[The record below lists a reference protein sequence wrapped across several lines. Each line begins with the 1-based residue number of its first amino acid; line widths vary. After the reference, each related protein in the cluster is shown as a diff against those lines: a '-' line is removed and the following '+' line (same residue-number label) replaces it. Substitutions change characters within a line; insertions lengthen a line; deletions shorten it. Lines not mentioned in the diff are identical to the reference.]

1 VLDQAPIMPA
11 GPPPETQPDNPPV
24 NLETQGRWLAEDHR
38 RHAQVSPGAR
48 TRSSGTGHSSP
59 HPAVLLSARLPR
71 FTSILKEAA
80 NRLQAQTSKAGQLS
94 PAAEWLLDNYYIAA
108 QALREVQQ
116 DLPPHYERQLPSLQ
130 AGHPRIY
137 DLATQIIQ
145 TENALLDLR
154 RVQRFVE
161 AYQEMLPLTMGEL
174 WALPTM
180 LRLGILECLLAAV
193 ARLTELAGE
202 AITEIAPVLKS
213 PGQLDDQLIVENSIR
228 SLRALAVYDW
238 KRFFETLSL
247 VDFTLREDPARLYA
261 GMDFETR
268 DRYRKAVEEIANSGQ
283 GDELAVARGAVSL
296 ARTGVD
302 QLTPHPAPA
311 SQESP
316 DPDGHKVLKY
326 QLDGWDGFRSQPGAH
341 IGYYLLGQGR
351 PALEQAAG
359 YTPKGWRR
367 LDRFIR
373 SHPTQLYL
381 GSIASLSLG
390 FMIIPLALAAMVGAP
405 AAELLLVFILALVP
419 ALTIAVDLVNYAA
432 TQVIKPEGLPRMD
445 FSQGVPEEC
454 AAMVVIPALLS
465 GPDEVDSLVGQ
476 LEQHY
481 LRNPDPGLFFALV
494 TDYMDSPTENQPGDT
509 DLVEGARQGIRGLN
523 EKYQRAGPGR
533 FTERRFALLH
543 RGRRWN
549 PSEGVWMGWE
559 RKRGKLH
566 ELNRLILG
574 ARGVSLDNRSLDLM
588 SSFPICEGDL
598 SFLQHV
604 RYVITLDADT
614 ILPRDAARELI
625 AVLAHPLNRARL
637 KPVGAGECSD
647 EVVSGYTILQP
658 RTDINPLS
666 SGASYFTRIFSG
678 DAGLDLYT
686 RAVSDVYQDLF
697 EEGIYVG
704 KGAYEVDSFEHSLK
718 NCIPENSL
726 LSHDLL
732 EGIHGRT
739 ALVTSTV
746 LIEDMPPN
754 YVVYARRQHRWM
766 RGDWQLLP
774 WLFSRRLSAISR
786 WKILDNLRRSLVA
799 CSLLLWFLFGWLVQP
814 SSPGYWTIAGALVLA
829 IPVLTGF
836 FGALRR
842 RLSGQ
847 PVRQTEASLK
857 NSFFRWL
864 LALAFLP
871 YEVQIAADAI
881 VRTLVRLGITHR
893 GLLRWTTSDQVAR
906 RLGDG
911 DARATWQQMALSSIL
926 AIVLVILVALLR
938 PAALA
943 WAAPLLAAWFLAPGI
958 AVWVSQ
964 PLPRREVKLGGSQV
978 RELRRLA
985 RRTWLFFEQ
994 FISPEDQWLPPDH
1007 FQEAPLGIVAHRTS
1021 PTNIGLALLSALGA
1035 YDLGYLEALTLS
1047 TRLIS
1052 SLDTLEKLE
1061 RYRGHFI
1068 NWYDTR
1074 SLDPLHPRYVSTV
1087 DSGNLAACLLALR
1100 QGCLEVPGNPV
1111 LRWDSFEGLLDA
1123 IDLLDAVFRDLDAP
1137 SLRPAIYE
1145 LRGALS
1151 SIVQTIQSVKEEPA
1165 QWVGLLSDLGSSGNS
1180 QVSPPSWSELDRL
1193 IVGLVENYAQDLGVE
1208 NLRRLRFYN
1217 RGVRQQ
1223 LKSIQRCIDLL
1234 LPWLA
1239 SFQNLPAPF
1248 RDGGLPPGLA
1258 EAWHA
1263 LTVAFPEQLSL
1274 SEIPAACRTGRL
1286 ALRQFKDSMNTQD
1299 GADWEDARRWVQSL
1313 EDTLDT
1319 GEMKAEVLVNDFN
1332 DLARRS
1338 DALFQAM
1345 DFTFLFD
1352 PQRQVFHIGYNVTTG
1367 GLDLNYYDLLASE
1380 ARLASLVAIA
1390 KGEVPQ
1396 SHWLHLGRPFTR
1408 VDGRQAL
1415 ISWSATMFE
1424 YLMPRLMVRSEPGT
1438 LLGQTLEVVADR
1450 QIEYGREKNVP
1461 WGISESG
1468 YYRFDANQFYQYRA
1482 FGVPGL
1488 GYKRGLADDL
1498 VITPHASLLA
1508 LPLRPHAVL
1517 QNMER
1522 FRRLGMLGMY
1532 GFYEAA
1538 DFTPARL
1545 ALGQEL
1551 AIVRSYMAHHQ
1562 GMIMLSLVNYLQGD
1576 AMVRRF
1582 QRDPRIQSVELLLL
1596 EQIPRDAPIE
1606 RPNTEGSPGLRAIR
1620 PRNLASSWQVDPQAQ
1635 QPRAHYLSNGH
1646 YSILI
1651 TAAGGGYSAWEDIDL
1666 TRWRPDTTL
1675 DNWGSWIYIQDQE
1688 SGAAWSSGLHP
1699 TLAIGDEHEVFFS
1712 SHFAEFRRQDGSLA
1726 QVTEVFVAPEDDVE
1740 VRLVTLTNN
1749 GDQPRRL
1756 RLVSYG
1762 EVVLAPQVADA
1773 RHPAYNKLF
1782 IESEPLPRGNG
1793 LLFRRRPR
1801 SKSEEGTYLAHTV
1814 VTSPGEITVVRP
1826 RLETD
1831 RGRFLGRGRTARRP
1845 AALEAG
1851 SLPGTVPSLDPIF
1864 SISQVV
1870 YLPPHG
1876 TSRLAFLTAAARS
1889 AESCQ
1894 AIIDRYSS
1902 LGAIQA
1908 ALERARALAEA
1919 EMNELEISNA
1929 QLKDFQTLL
1938 SLLVFPSS
1946 ALRASPERLA
1956 ANQKGQPGLWPFAI
1970 SGDYPILLAEI
1981 GAEQELT
1988 LARELLQAHT
1998 YWRRRQLMID
2008 LVFLDKQ
2015 GTSYNQELSS
2025 QLYRLVASTES
2036 DGWLNRRGGI
2046 FLLHADQM
2054 GEADRILLETAA
2066 RVVLDGARGTLAEH
2080 LQHTPALDHKPSRLP
2095 PLSPAL
2101 PDGVDPQP
2109 TVPLPRPQDLL
2120 YDNGLGGFSPDGGEY
2135 CIYLAPG
2142 QVTPAP
2148 WVNVIANPHF
2158 GFLASESG
2166 LGVSWAE
2173 NSGENRLSPW
2183 GNDPVSNE
2191 PREALYLR
2199 DEETAI
2205 VWSPTP
2211 QPAPAPAP
2219 YLARHGAG
2227 YTIFEHHSH
2236 GLRQRLRVFTPPD
2249 APLKILQ
2256 LHLENTWDRA
2266 RRITATYYVEWVLGV
2281 SRESSQQYLIPEFN
2295 SDPQALL
2302 VRNPYNIEFSERV
2315 AFVSASNPLHGLTAD
2330 RTEFLGRLGSLEGPA
2345 ALKRI
2350 GLAGTVEVG
2359 LDPCAALQLHI
2370 DLQPGATEQIYFV
2383 LGQAEDRDAALALV
2397 RRYQDPQQVQTA
2409 WESNNRFW
2417 NDLLGVV
2424 QVHTPEPA
2432 FDLLINRWLLYQ
2444 TLACRIWGRTAF
2456 YQSGGAYGFRDQ
2468 LQDVMALLHVAPQLA
2483 REHLLRAARHQ
2494 FEAGD
2499 VLHWWHSPSGRGV
2512 RTRNSDDML
2521 WLPYVTA
2528 EYVSLTGDDTVLTE
2542 KVTFRRAPLLEPGQD
2557 ERYGQYPETSATYTL
2572 FEHCRRALE
2581 KGMTSGLHN
2590 LPLMGS
2596 GDWNDGMNRVGIEG
2610 RGESTW
2616 LGWFLYSTLNRFADL
2631 CERRG
2636 QDEPAAGY
2644 RQRASDLAQAIE
2656 LSAWDGE
2663 WYLRAFYDDGSLLG
2677 SSENQECQID
2687 SIAQSWGVLSGGG
2700 DPQRVAQ
2707 AMQSVSER
2715 LVRRDQRLVLLFSPP
2730 FDKTLRDPGY
2740 IKGYPP
2746 GVRENGGQYTHAALW
2761 SAWAFLELGRIE
2773 EGFELFQLLN
2783 PILHA
2788 DASEKAA
2795 HYRVEPY
2802 VVAAD
2807 VYGAPPFTGQ
2817 GGWTWYTGS
2826 SSWMYRLGVEGF
2838 LGLKKRGDHR
2848 LEVDPRIPRD
2858 WPGFRFTY
2866 RFGPTTYE
2874 FQVQNPGHVN
2884 QGVQQVSLNGRAL
2897 PDRLI
2902 PLSQDGGIVT
2912 VHIVMG

>member
-1 VLDQAPIMPA
+1 MPA
-11 GPPPETQPDNPPV
+11 GLQPETQPDNPPV
-24 NLETQGRWLAEDHR
+24 DLVAHGRWLAKVHCCHGQISPSVRTGLFGDDH
-38 RHAQVSPGAR
+38 SIPG
-48 TRSSGTGHSSP
+48 S
-59 HPAVLLSARLPR
+59 AVLLSAHLPR
-71 FTSILKEAA
+71 YTSILKEAA
-80 NRLQAQTSKAGQLS
+80 SRLQAQTSKAGMLS
-94 PAAEWLLDNYYIAA
+94 PAAEWMLDNYYIAA

-116 DLPPHYERQLPSLQ
+116 DLPPYYERQLPRLQ
-130 AGHPRIY
+130 SGRPRIY
-137 DLATQIIQ
+137 DLSAEIIQ
-145 TENALLDLR
+145 TENALLDLG
-154 RVQRFVE
+154 RVERFVE
-161 AYQEMLPLTMGEL
+161 AYQEVLPLTMGEL

-180 LRLGILECLLAAV
+180 LRLGILESLLASV
-193 ARLTELAGE
+193 IRLPGIAEE
-202 AITEIAPVLKS
+202 AITEIAPILKF
-213 PGQLDDQLIVENSIR
+213 PDQLDDQLMIENSIR

-247 VDFTLREDPARLYA
+247 VDFTLRQDPARLYE

-268 DRYRKAVEEIANSGQ
+268 DRYRKAVEEIANYGQ
-283 GDELAVARGAVSL
+283 GDELAVARSAVSL
-296 ARTGVD
+296 AHAGVG
-302 QLTPHPAPA
+302 QLTLHPALIN
-311 SQESP
+311 QESP
-316 DPDGHKVLKY
+316 DPDRHKDLKD
-326 QLDGWDGFRSQPGAH
+326 QPEGWDGFRSQPDAH

-351 PALEQAAG
+351 PALELAAG
-359 YTPKGWRR
+359 YTPKAWRR
-367 LDRFIR
+367 LERFIR
-373 SHPTQLYL
+373 SHPTPLYL
-381 GSIASLSLG
+381 GSIACLSLG
-390 FMIIPLALAAMVGAP
+390 LMIIPLVFASMVRAP
-405 AAELLLVFILALVP
+405 AAGLLLVFILALIP
-419 ALTIAVDLVNYAA
+419 ALTIAVELVNWAV
-432 TQVIKPEGLPRMD
+432 TQVVKPECLPHMD
-445 FSQGVPEEC
+445 FSRGIPEEC
-454 AAMVVIPALLS
+454 TAIVIIPTLLS
-465 GPDEVDSLVGQ
+465 GSEEIDSLVRQ

-494 TDYMDSPTENQPGDT
+494 TDYMDSPTENQPGDN
-509 DLVEGARQGIRGLN
+509 DLVEYARQRIRGLN
-523 EKYQRAGPGR
+523 EKYRQPEMGHFNEKR
-533 FTERRFALLH
+533 FVLLH

-549 PSEGVWMGWE
+549 PSEDVWMGWE

-566 ELNRLILG
+566 ELNCLIL
-574 ARGVSLDNRSLDLM
+574 AAQGVSPGGCSLDTE
-588 SSFPICEGDL
+588 SSFPIREGDL
-598 SFLQHV
+598 SFLQRV

-614 ILPRDAARELI
+614 ILPRNAARELI

-637 KPVGAGECSD
+637 NPARASECGE

-678 DAGLDLYT
+678 DTGLDLYT

-697 EEGIYVG
+697 GEGSYVG
-704 KGAYEVDSFEHSLK
+704 KGAYEVDSFERSLV
-718 NCIPENSL
+718 NCIPENTL

-739 ALVTSTV
+739 ALVPSTV
-746 LIEDMPPN
+746 LIEDMPPD
-754 YVVYARRQHRWM
+754 YLVHARRLHRWM

-774 WLFSRRLSAISR
+774 WLFSPRLSAISR

-799 CSLLLWFLFGWLVQP
+799 PALLLLILAGWLVL
-814 SSPGYWTIAGALVLA
+814 PGYPAAWTVAGALVLA

-836 FGALRR
+836 WTALRR
-842 RLSGQ
+842 RLNNQ
-847 PVRQTEASLK
+847 PIRQTEASLK

-871 YEVQIAADAI
+871 YEAQIAAYAI
-881 VRTLVRLGITHR
+881 LMTLVRLAVTHR
-893 GLLRWTTSDQVAR
+893 SMLRWTTSAQAAR
-906 RLGDG
+906 NFGEKDT
-911 DARATWQQMALSSIL
+911 DVTWRRMAFSPLL
-926 AIVLVILVALLR
+926 AISLVTLITLLR

-943 WAAPLLAAWFLAPGI
+943 WTAPLLAAWFLAPGI
-958 AVWVSQ
+958 AIWVSR
-964 PLPRREVKLGGSQV
+964 PLSRREEKLDGSQL

-1047 TRLIS
+1047 TRLTS

-1061 RYRGHFI
+1061 RYRGHFL

-1074 SLDPLHPRYVSTV
+1074 SLDPLQPRYISTV

-1100 QGCLEVPGNPV
+1100 QGCLEIPGRPV
-1111 LRWDSFEGLLDA
+1111 LRWESFEGLLDA
-1123 IDLLDAVFRDLDAP
+1123 IDLVDTVFRDLDAP
-1137 SLRPAIYE
+1137 SLKLAIHE
-1145 LRGALS
+1145 LRSALS
-1151 SIVQTIQSVKEEPA
+1151 SIVQAIQSVKEEPA
-1165 QWVGLLSDLGSSGNS
+1165 RWVGLLSDLGGSGTG
-1180 QVSPPSWSELDRL
+1180 QVTPLSWSELDRL
-1193 IVGLVENYAQDLGVE
+1193 ITELVENFPRELGSE
-1208 NLRRLRFYN
+1208 NLRRLRYYN

-1239 SFQNLPAPF
+1239 SFQVIPAPF
-1248 RDGGLPPGLA
+1248 RDGDLPPSLA
-1258 EAWHA
+1258 EPWHA
-1263 LTVAFPEQLSL
+1263 LEVAFPEQLSL
-1274 SEIPAACRTGRL
+1274 ADIPAACHAGRL
-1286 ALRQFKDSMNTQD
+1286 ALRQLKDSMKTLD

-1313 EDTLDT
+1313 VDTLDIN
-1319 GEMKAEVLVNDFN
+1319 GMMAEILMISFKE
-1332 DLARRS
+1332 LARCS
-1338 DALFQAM
+1338 DEFFQAM
-1345 DFTFLFD
+1345 DFSFLFD
-1352 PQRQVFHIGYNVTTG
+1352 SQRQIFHIGYNVTTG
-1367 GLDLNYYDLLASE
+1367 DQDLNYYDLLASE

-1408 VDGRQAL
+1408 IDGRQAL

-1424 YLMPRLMVRSEPGT
+1424 YLMPRLMVHSEPGT

-1450 QIEYGREKNVP
+1450 QIEYGREKKIP

-1468 YYRFDANQFYQYRA
+1468 YYRFDSNQFYQYRA

-1508 LPLRPHAVL
+1508 LPLRPREVL
-1517 QNMER
+1517 LNMER
-1522 FRRLGMLGMY
+1522 LKRLGMLGMY
-1532 GFYEAA
+1532 GYYEAA

-1545 ALGQEL
+1545 ALGKEI
-1551 AIVRSYMAHHQ
+1551 AIVQSYMAHHQ
-1562 GMIMLSLVNYLQGD
+1562 GMIMLSLVNFLQGD

-1606 RPNTEGSPGLRAIR
+1606 QPNTEGSPGLRVIQ
-1620 PRNLASSWQVDPQAQ
+1620 PRNLTSPWQVDPQAP

-1666 TRWRPDTTL
+1666 TRWQSDTTL
-1675 DNWGSWIYIQDQE
+1675 DNWGTWIYIQDQE
-1688 SGAAWSSGLHP
+1688 SGATWSSSIQP
-1699 TLAIGDEHEVFFS
+1699 TLVVADEQQVFFNG
-1712 SHFAEFRRQDGSLA
+1712 HLAEFHRQDGSLA
-1726 QVTEVFVAPEDDVE
+1726 QVTQVFVAPEDDVE
-1740 VRLVTLTNN
+1740 VRLMTLTNH

-1756 RLVSYG
+1756 RLTSYG
-1762 EVVLAPQVADA
+1762 EVILAPQIADA
-1773 RHPAYNKLF
+1773 RQPAFNKLF
-1782 IESEPLPRGNG
+1782 IESEPLPKGNG
-1793 LLFRRRPR
+1793 LLFRRRLR
-1801 SKSEEGTYLAHTV
+1801 SKSEGGIYMAHAL
-1814 VTSPGEITVVRP
+1814 VTSPGEIKVVRP

-1845 AALEAG
+1845 VALEAV
-1851 SLPGTVPSLDPIF
+1851 SLPGTGASMDPIF

-1876 TSRLAFLTAAARS
+1876 TLRLAFLTAAARS
-1889 AESCQ
+1889 AEGSR

-1902 LGAIQA
+1902 LGAIQE
-1908 ALERARALAEA
+1908 ALEQARTLTEE

-1929 QLKDFQTLL
+1929 QLKVFQTLL
-1938 SLLVFPSS
+1938 SLLIFPSH
-1946 ALRASPERLA
+1946 ALRAKPERLA
-1956 ANQKGQPGLWPFAI
+1956 ANQKGQSALWPFAI
-1970 SGDYPILLAEI
+1970 SGDFPILLAEI
-1981 GAEQELT
+1981 GDEQELY
-1988 LARELLQAHT
+1988 LARELLQAHN

-2054 GEADRILLETAA
+2054 DEADRVLLETAA
-2066 RVVLDGARGTLAEH
+2066 RVVLDGARGTLIEH

-2095 PLSPAL
+2095 PFSPAL
-2101 PDGVDPQP
+2101 PGRVDPQ
-2109 TVPLPRPQDLL
+2109 TTTPLSRPQGLL
-2120 YDNGLGGFSPDGGEY
+2120 HDNGLGGFSPDGCEY

-2148 WVNVIANPHF
+2148 WINVIANPHF
-2158 GFLASESG
+2158 GFLVSESG

-2191 PREALYLR
+2191 PHEALYLR

-2219 YLARHGAG
+2219 YLVRHGAG

-2256 LHLENTWDRA
+2256 LNLENTWDRA
-2266 RRITATYYVEWVLGV
+2266 RHITATYYVEWVLGV

-2302 VRNPYNIEFSERV
+2302 VHNPYNTEFSDRV
-2315 AFVSASNPLHGLTAD
+2315 AFVSASDPLHGLTAD

-2345 ALKRI
+2345 ALNRI
-2350 GLAGTVEVG
+2350 GLTGTVEAG

-2370 DLQPGATEQIYFV
+2370 DLQPGASKQIYFV
-2383 LGQAEDRDAALALV
+2383 LGQAEDRDAALALA
-2397 RRYQDPQQVQTA
+2397 RHYQDPQQVQTA
-2409 WESNNRFW
+2409 WESNDQFW
-2417 NDLLGVV
+2417 NDLLGAV

-2444 TLACRIWGRTAF
+2444 TLACRILGRTAF
-2456 YQSGGAYGFRDQ
+2456 YQSSGAYGFRDQ
-2468 LQDVMALLHVAPQLA
+2468 LQDVLALLHVAPQLA

-2499 VLHWWHSPSGRGV
+2499 VLHWWHPPSGRGV
-2512 RTRNSDDML
+2512 RTRISDDML

-2528 EYVSLTGDDTVLTE
+2528 EYVSLTGDDTVLSE
-2542 KVTFRRAPLLEPGQD
+2542 KAPFRRAPLLEPGQD

-2572 FEHCRRALE
+2572 FEHCRRAVV

-2590 LPLMGS
+2590 LPLMGG
-2596 GDWNDGMNRVGIEG
+2596 GDWNDGMNRVGIDG
-2610 RGESTW
+2610 RGESIW
-2616 LGWFLYSTLNRFADL
+2616 LGWFLYSAFNRFADL

-2644 RQRASDLAQAIE
+2644 RRHALDLAQAIE
-2656 LSAWDGE
+2656 HSAWDGE

-2677 SSENQECQID
+2677 SSENQECQLD

-2700 DPQRVAQ
+2700 DPQRAAR
-2707 AMQSVSER
+2707 AMQSVFEH
-2715 LVRRDQRLVLLFSPP
+2715 LVQRNQRLVLLFTPP

-2761 SAWAFLELGRIE
+2761 SAWALVGLGRIE

-2788 DASEKAA
+2788 DDSEKAT

-2826 SSWMYRLGVEGF
+2826 SSWMYRLGLEGF
-2838 LGLKKRGDHR
+2838 LGLKKRGDR
-2848 LEVDPRIPRD
+2848 LEVDPRIPRN
-2858 WPGFRFTY
+2858 WPGFRITY
-2866 RFGPTTYE
+2866 RFGPTIYE
-2874 FQVQNPGHVN
+2874 FQIQNPDHIH
-2884 QGVQQVSLNGRAL
+2884 QGVQQVSLNGRTL
-2897 PDRLI
+2897 TDKVI
-2902 PLSQDGGIVT
+2902 PLLQDGGINT
-2912 VHIVMG
+2912 VLIVMG

>member
-1 VLDQAPIMPA
+1 MPA
-11 GPPPETQPDNPPV
+11 GPPLETQPDNPPV
-24 NLETQGRWLAEDHR
+24 DREAQGRWLAEDHR
-38 RHAQVSPGAR
+38 RHAQVSPGVR
-48 TRSSGTGHSSP
+48 TGSSGVGHSSP
-59 HPAVLLSARLPR
+59 GPAVLLSARLPR
-71 FTSILKEAA
+71 FTSILKETAG
-80 NRLQAQTSKAGQLS
+80 RLQAQTSKAGQLS

-108 QALREVQQ
+108 QTLREVQQ
-116 DLPPHYERQLPSLQ
+116 DLPPHYERQLPCLQ
-130 AGHPRIY
+130 SGRPRVY
-137 DLATQIIQ
+137 DLSTKIIQ
-145 TENALLDLR
+145 TENALLDLG
-154 RVQRFVE
+154 RVERFVE
-161 AYQEMLPLTMGEL
+161 AYQEVLPLTMGEL

-180 LRLGILECLLAAV
+180 LRLGILGYLLAAV
-193 ARLTELAGE
+193 ARLTELTE
-202 AITEIAPVLKS
+202 VVITEIVPGSKS
-213 PGQLDDQLIVENSIR
+213 PGQLDDQLMVENCIR

-247 VDFTLREDPARLYA
+247 VDFTLRQDPARLYA

-268 DRYRKAVEEIANSGQ
+268 DRYRKAVEDIANSGR

-296 ARTGVD
+296 ARDAVD

-311 SQESP
+311 SQDSP
-316 DPDGHKVLKY
+316 NPGGHKDLEGHP
-326 QLDGWDGFRSQPGAH
+326 DGWDGFRSQTGAH

-359 YTPKGWRR
+359 CNPKGWRR
-367 LDRFIR
+367 LERFTR
-373 SHPTQLYL
+373 DHPTPLYL
-381 GSIASLSLG
+381 GSIACLSLG
-390 FMIIPLALAAMVGAP
+390 LIIIALVFAAMVRAPGAG
-405 AAELLLVFILALVP
+405 LLLVFILALVP
-419 ALTIAVDLVNYAA
+419 ALTIAVELLNWAV
-432 TQVIKPEGLPRMD
+432 TQVVKPEDQPRMD
-445 FSQGVPEEC
+445 FSRGLPEEC

-481 LRNPDPGLFFALV
+481 LRNPDPGLFFALM

-509 DLVEGARQGIRGLN
+509 GLVERARQGIRGLN
-523 EKYQRAGPGR
+523 EKYLRAGPGR

-574 ARGVSLDNRSLDLM
+574 ARGVSLGNRSLDLM

-637 KPVGAGECSD
+637 KPGGAGECSE

-658 RTDINPLS
+658 RTDINPSS

-678 DAGLDLYT
+678 DTGLDLYT

-697 EEGIYVG
+697 EEGSYVG
-704 KGAYEVDSFEHSLK
+704 KGAYEVDSFERSLE

-754 YVVYARRQHRWM
+754 YLMHARRQHRWM

-774 WLFSRRLSAISR
+774 WLFSSRLSAISR

-814 SSPGYWTIAGALVLA
+814 FSPGAWTVAGVLVLA

-836 FGALRR
+836 WTALRR
-842 RLSGQ
+842 RLNSQ

-881 VRTLVRLGITHR
+881 VQTLVRLGITHR

-906 RLGDG
+906 RRGDR
-911 DARATWQQMALSSIL
+911 DARATWQQMVFSSIL

-964 PLPRREVKLGGSQV
+964 PLPRREVKLDGSQV

-1035 YDLGYLEALTLS
+1035 YDLGYLEPLTLS

-1061 RYRGHFI
+1061 RYRGHFL

-1074 SLDPLHPRYVSTV
+1074 SLDPLQPRYVSTV

-1123 IDLLDAVFRDLDAP
+1123 IDLLDAVFLDLDAP
-1137 SLRPAIYE
+1137 SLQPAIHE
-1145 LRGALS
+1145 LSSALS
-1151 SIVQTIQSVKEEPA
+1151 SIVQAIHSVKEEPTR
-1165 QWVGLLSDLGSSGNS
+1165 WVGLLSDLDGSGNG
-1180 QVSPPSWSELDRL
+1180 QDSPWSWFELDRL
-1193 IVGLVENYAQDLGVE
+1193 IVGLVENNAQELGVE

-1239 SFQNLPAPF
+1239 SFQDLPAPF

-1263 LTVAFPEQLSL
+1263 LRVAFPEQPSL
-1274 SEIPAACRTGRL
+1274 SEIPAACRTGHQVL
-1286 ALRQFKDSMNTQD
+1286 EQLRDCLKTQD
-1299 GADWEDARRWVQSL
+1299 GANREVVYRWAKDLEEKLGAAALAAESL
-1313 EDTLDT
+1313 VI
-1319 GEMKAEVLVNDFN
+1319 GYQ
-1332 DLARRS
+1332 DLERRS
-1338 DALFQAM
+1338 NALFQTM

-1352 PQRQVFHIGYNVTTG
+1352 PQRQVFHIGYNVTTD

-1390 KGEVPQ
+1390 KGDVPQ

-1424 YLMPRLMVRSEPGT
+1424 YLMPRLMVRSEAGT

-1450 QIEYGREKNVP
+1450 QIEYGREKNIP
-1461 WGISESG
+1461 WGMSESG

-1508 LPLRPHAVL
+1508 LPLRPRAVL

-1522 FRRLGMLGMY
+1522 FKRLGMLGMY

-1545 ALGQEL
+1545 ALGQDV

-1576 AMVRRF
+1576 VMVRRF
-1582 QRDPRIQSVELLLL
+1582 QRDPCIQSVELLLL
-1596 EQIPRDAPIE
+1596 EQIPRDAPFE
-1606 RPNTEGSPGLRAIR
+1606 RPNTEGSPGMRPMR
-1620 PRNLASSWQVDPQAQ
+1620 PRNLASPWQVDPQAP
-1635 QPRAHYLSNGH
+1635 QPRAHCLSNGH

-1675 DNWGSWIYIQDQE
+1675 DNWGSWIYVQDQE
-1688 SGAAWSSGLHP
+1688 SGAAWSSGLRP
-1699 TLAIGDEHEVFFS
+1699 TLVVGDEHEVFFS

-1740 VRLVTLTNN
+1740 VRLVTLTNH
-1749 GDQPRRL
+1749 GDRPRRL
-1756 RLVSYG
+1756 RLTSYG

-1773 RHPAYNKLF
+1773 RHPAFNKLF
-1782 IESEPLPRGNG
+1782 IASEPLPGGNG

-1801 SKSEEGTYLAHTV
+1801 SKSEEGTYLAHAL
-1814 VTSPGEITVVRP
+1814 VTNPGEITVVRP

-1831 RGRFLGRGRTARRP
+1831 RNRFLGRGRTARRP

-1851 SLPGTVPSLDPIF
+1851 SLPGTGASLDPIF

-1876 TSRLAFLTAAARS
+1876 TLRLAFLTAAAHS
-1889 AESCQ
+1889 AESCHS
-1894 AIIDRYSS
+1894 IIDRYSS

-1908 ALERARALAEA
+1908 ALEQARVLAEV
-1919 EMNELEISNA
+1919 ELNELDISNT

-1938 SLLVFPSS
+1938 SLLVFPSH

-1956 ANQKGQPGLWPFAI
+1956 ANQKGQSELWPFAI

-1981 GAEQELT
+1981 GDEQDLN

-1998 YWRRRQLMID
+1998 YWRRRRLMID
-2008 LVFLDKQ
+2008 MVFLDKL

-2025 QLYRLVASTES
+2025 QFYSLVARTASE
-2036 DGWLNRRGGI
+2036 GWLNRRGGI
-2046 FLLHADQM
+2046 YLLHVDQM
-2054 GEADRILLETAA
+2054 EEAERVLLEAAA

-2080 LQHTPALDHKPSRLP
+2080 LQYTPTLEHKPSRLP
-2095 PLSPAL
+2095 PFSPAL

-2109 TVPLPRPQDLL
+2109 TVPLHRPQGLL
-2120 YDNGLGGFSPDGGEY
+2120 HDNGLGGFSPDGREY
-2135 CIYLAPG
+2135 CIYLEPG

-2148 WVNVIANPHF
+2148 WVNVIANPQF

-2166 LGVSWAE
+2166 LGASWAE

-2191 PREALYLR
+2191 PGEALYLR

-2236 GLRQRLRVFTPPD
+2236 GLRQHLRVFTPPD

-2295 SDPQALL
+2295 SDLQALL
-2302 VRNPYNIEFSERV
+2302 VRNPYNTEFSERV
-2315 AFVSASNPLHGLTAD
+2315 AFVSACNPLHGLTAD
-2330 RTEFLGRLGSLEGPA
+2330 RTEFLGRRGSLEGPA

-2350 GLAGTVEVG
+2350 GLGGTVEAG

-2370 DLQPGATEQIYFV
+2370 DLQPGASEQIYFV
-2383 LGQAEDRDAALALV
+2383 LGQAEDRDAALALA
-2397 RRYQDPQQVQTA
+2397 RHYQDPQEVQTA
-2409 WESNNRFW
+2409 WEANNRFW
-2417 NDLLGVV
+2417 NDLLGAV

-2444 TLACRIWGRTAF
+2444 TLACRIWGRSAF
-2456 YQSGGAYGFRDQ
+2456 YQSSGAYGFRDQ
-2468 LQDVMALLHVAPQLA
+2468 LQDVLALLHVAPQLA

-2512 RTRNSDDML
+2512 RTRISDDML

-2528 EYVSLTGDDTVLTE
+2528 EYVSLTGDDTVLSE
-2542 KVTFRRAPLLEPGQD
+2542 KVPFRRAPLLEPGQD
-2557 ERYGQYPETSATYTL
+2557 ERYGLYPETSATYTL

-2581 KGMTSGLHN
+2581 KGMTSGKHN
-2590 LPLMGS
+2590 LPLMGG

-2656 LSAWDGE
+2656 HSAWDGE
-2663 WYLRAFYDDGSLLG
+2663 WYLRAFYDDSSPLG

-2700 DPQRVAQ
+2700 DPQRAAR

-2715 LVRRDQRLVLLFSPP
+2715 LVRRNQRLVLLFTPP

-2788 DASEKAA
+2788 DASEKAV

-2826 SSWMYRLGVEGF
+2826 SSWMYRLGLEGF
-2838 LGLKKRGDHR
+2838 LGLKKRGDR

-2866 RFGPTTYE
+2866 RFGPATYE
-2874 FQVQNPGHVN
+2874 FQVQNPGHVH
-2884 QGVQQVSLNGRAL
+2884 QGVQQVSLNGRTL
-2897 PDRLI
+2897 PDKVI
-2902 PLSQDGGIVT
+2902 PLSQDGGIYT
-2912 VHIVMG
+2912 VLIVMG

>member
-1 VLDQAPIMPA
+1 MPA
-11 GPPPETQPDNPPV
+11 RQPQPEIQPENQPSD
-24 NLETQGRWLAEDHR
+24 LEAQSRRLADDHL
-38 RHAQVSPGAR
+38 RHAQVSPGLR
-48 TRSSGTGHSSP
+48 TGSSGVGQSSLGS
-59 HPAVLLSARLPR
+59 ALLLSARLPR
-71 FTSILKEAA
+71 FTLILKEAA
-80 NRLQAQTSKAGQLS
+80 GRLQAQTLKAGQLS
-94 PAAEWLLDNYYIAA
+94 PAAEWMLDNYYIAA

-116 DLPPHYERQLPSLQ
+116 DLPPHYERQLPRLQ
-130 AGHPRIY
+130 AGRPRIY
-137 DLATQIIQ
+137 DLSAEIIQ
-145 TENALLDLR
+145 TENALLDLG

-161 AYQEMLPLTMGEL
+161 AYQEVLPLTMGEL

-180 LRLGILECLLAAV
+180 LRLGILECLLAAI

-213 PGQLDDQLIVENSIR
+213 LEQLDDQLMVENSIR
-228 SLRALAVYDW
+228 SLRALAIYDW
-238 KRFFETLSL
+238 TRFFETLSL
-247 VDFTLREDPARLYA
+247 VEFTLRQDPARLYV

-296 ARTGVD
+296 AHAGVD

-311 SQESP
+311 RQESP
-316 DPDGHKVLKY
+316 DPNGHKDLED
-326 QLDGWDGFRSQPGAH
+326 QPDGWDGFRSQPGAH
-341 IGYYLLGQGR
+341 IGYYLLGPGR

-359 YTPKGWRR
+359 YHPKSWRR
-367 LDRFIR
+367 LERFTR
-373 SHPTQLYL
+373 GHPTPLYL
-381 GSIASLSLG
+381 GSIACLSLG
-390 FMIIPLALAAMVGAP
+390 LMIIPLFFAAMARAP
-405 AAELLLVFILALVP
+405 AAGLLLVFILTLIP
-419 ALTIAVDLVNYAA
+419 ALTIAVDLANWVA
-432 TQVIKPEGLPRMD
+432 TQVVKPEGLPHMD
-445 FSQGVPEEC
+445 FSRGMPKEC
-454 AAMVVIPALLS
+454 TAMVVIPAMLS

-481 LRNPDPGLFFALV
+481 LRNPDPGFFFALV

-509 DLVEGARQGIRGLN
+509 DLVERARKGIRGLN
-523 EKYQRAGPGR
+523 EKHRQPGPGR
-533 FTERRFALLH
+533 FIESRFALLH
-543 RGRRWN
+543 RGRHWN

-566 ELNRLILG
+566 ELNRLIL
-574 ARGVSLDNRSLDLM
+574 AAQGVSLGGRSLDTG
-588 SSFPICEGDL
+588 SPFPIREGDL
-598 SFLQHV
+598 SMLQRV

-625 AVLAHPLNRARL
+625 AVLAHPLNRACL
-637 KPVGAGECSD
+637 KPVGAGECGD
-647 EVVSGYTILQP
+647 KVVSGYTILQP

-678 DAGLDLYT
+678 DTGLDLYT

-697 EEGIYVG
+697 GEGSYVG
-704 KGAYEVDSFEHSLK
+704 KGAYEVDSFERSLEG
-718 NCIPENSL
+718 CIPENAL

-746 LIEDMPPN
+746 LIEDLPPN
-754 YVVYARRQHRWM
+754 YLVHARRLHRWI

-799 CSLLLWFLFGWLVQP
+799 PALLLLILAGWLVLP
-814 SSPGYWTIAGALVLA
+814 GSPGAWTVAGTLVLA

-836 FGALRR
+836 WTALRR
-842 RLSGQ
+842 RLNSQ
-847 PVRQTEASLK
+847 PARQTEASLK
-857 NSFFRWL
+857 VSFFRWL

-871 YEVQIAADAI
+871 YDALIAADAI
-881 VRTLVRLGITHR
+881 LRTLMRLAVTHR
-893 GLLRWTTSDQVAR
+893 SMLRWTTSAQAAR
-906 RLGDG
+906 RLGEK
-911 DARATWQQMALSSIL
+911 DANLTWRRMAFSPLL
-926 AIVLVILVALLR
+926 AIILVILVALLR
-938 PAALA
+938 TTALA
-943 WAAPLLAAWFLAPGI
+943 WAAPLLATWFLAPGI
-958 AVWVSQ
+958 AVWISR
-964 PLPRREVKLGGSQV
+964 PLPRHAEELDSGQR

-1061 RYRGHFI
+1061 RYRGHFL

-1074 SLDPLHPRYVSTV
+1074 TLDPLQPRYVSTV

-1100 QGCLEVPGNPV
+1100 QGCLEVPDHPV

-1137 SLRPAIYE
+1137 SLRPSIHK
-1145 LRGALS
+1145 LRSALS
-1151 SIVQTIQSVKEEPA
+1151 SIAQVIQSVKEEPA
-1165 QWVGLLSDLGSSGNS
+1165 RWVGLLTDLGSSGNS
-1180 QVSPPSWSELDRL
+1180 QVSPRSWSELDQL
-1193 IVGLVENYAQDLGVE
+1193 IMELVENSAQDLGGE
-1208 NLRRLRFYN
+1208 HLRRLRVYDW
-1217 RGVRQQ
+1217 RVRQQ
-1223 LKSIQRCIDLL
+1223 LDNIRRTIEML

-1239 SFQNLPAPF
+1239 SFQDLPASL
-1248 RDGGLPPGLA
+1248 RGAGLAPGLMEALQALEMALPKQPSLA
-1258 EAWHA
+1258 E
-1263 LTVAFPEQLSL
+1263 V
-1274 SEIPAACRTGRL
+1274 PAACRAGRL
-1286 ALRQFKDSMNTQD
+1286 ALRQLKDFMKTQD
-1299 GADWEDARRWVQSL
+1299 GADWEDARRWVQGL

-1319 GEMKAEVLVNDFN
+1319 GEMKAEVLVNGFK

-1345 DFTFLFD
+1345 DFSFLFD
-1352 PQRQVFHIGYNVTTG
+1352 PQRQVFHIGYNVTAS

-1380 ARLASLVAIA
+1380 ARLTSLVAIA

-1424 YLMPRLMVRSEPGT
+1424 YLLPRLMVRSEPGT

-1450 QIEYGREKNVP
+1450 QIKYGREKNIP

-1508 LPLRPHAVL
+1508 LPLRPRAVL

-1522 FRRLGMLGMY
+1522 LRRLGMLGLY

-1545 ALGQEL
+1545 PVGQE
-1551 AIVRSYMAHHQ
+1551 ITKVQSYMAHHQ

-1620 PRNLASSWQVDPQAQ
+1620 PRNLASSWQVDPQAP
-1635 QPRAHYLSNGH
+1635 QPRVHYLSNGH
-1646 YSILI
+1646 YSLLI

-1675 DNWGSWIYIQDQE
+1675 DNWGTWIYVQDQK
-1688 SGAAWSSGLHP
+1688 SGATWSSSLQP
-1699 TLAIGDEHEVFFS
+1699 TLVVGDEQEVFFNG
-1712 SHFAEFRRQDGSLA
+1712 HFAEFRRQDGLLA
-1726 QVTEVFVAPEDDVE
+1726 QSTQVFVAPEDDVE
-1740 VRLVTLTNN
+1740 VRLVTLTNH

-1756 RLVSYG
+1756 RLTSYG

-1773 RHPAYNKLF
+1773 RHPAFNKLF
-1782 IESEPLPRGNG
+1782 IESEPLPKGNG

-1801 SKSEEGTYLAHTV
+1801 SGSEKGVYLAHTV

-1831 RGRFLGRGRTARRP
+1831 RGRFLGRGRTAQRP
-1845 AALEAG
+1845 AALEAS
-1851 SLPGTVPSLDPIF
+1851 SLPGTGTSLDPIF
-1864 SISQVV
+1864 SISQVI

-1876 TSRLAFLTAAARS
+1876 TFRLAFLTAAARS
-1889 AESCQ
+1889 AEGSR

-1908 ALERARALAEA
+1908 ALEQARALAEV

-1938 SLLVFPSS
+1938 SLLVFPSP

-2025 QLYRLVASTES
+2025 QLYSLVAGTES

-2054 GEADRILLETAA
+2054 EGADQVLLETAA

-2080 LQHTPALDHKPSRLP
+2080 LQHTPALDRKPSRLP
-2095 PLSPAL
+2095 PFSPTL

-2135 CIYLAPG
+2135 CVYLAPG

-2191 PREALYLR
+2191 PREVLYLR

-2211 QPAPAPAP
+2211 QPTPAPAP

-2281 SRESSQQYLIPEFN
+2281 GRESSQQYLIPEFN
-2295 SDPQALL
+2295 SDPQTLL
-2302 VRNPYNIEFSERV
+2302 VRNPYNTEFSERV

-2359 LDPCAALQLHI
+2359 LDPCVALQLHI
-2370 DLQPGATEQIYFV
+2370 DLQPGASEQIYFV
-2383 LGQAEDRDAALALV
+2383 LGQAEDRDAALALA

-2409 WESNNRFW
+2409 WESNTRFW
-2417 NDLLGVV
+2417 NDLLGAV

-2456 YQSGGAYGFRDQ
+2456 YQSSGAYGFRDQ
-2468 LQDVMALLHVAPQLA
+2468 LQDVLSLLHVAPQLA

-2499 VLHWWHSPSGRGV
+2499 VLHWWHSSSGRGV
-2512 RTRNSDDML
+2512 RTRISDDML
-2521 WLPYVTA
+2521 WLPYVAA
-2528 EYVSLTGDDTVLTE
+2528 EYVSFTGDDAVLAE
-2542 KVTFRRAPLLEPGQD
+2542 KVPFRRAPLLEPGQD
-2557 ERYGQYPETSATYTL
+2557 ERYGQYPETGATYTL

-2590 LPLMGS
+2590 LPLMGG

-2656 LSAWDGE
+2656 HSAWDGE
-2663 WYLRAFYDDGSLLG
+2663 WYLRAFYDDGSPLG

-2687 SIAQSWGVLSGGG
+2687 SMAQSWGVLSGGG
-2700 DPQRVAQ
+2700 DPQRLAR

-2715 LVRRDQRLVLLFSPP
+2715 LVRRSQRLVLLFTPP
-2730 FDKTLRDPGY
+2730 FDKTQRDPGY

-2761 SAWAFLELGRIE
+2761 SAWALLGLGQIE
-2773 EGFELFQLLN
+2773 GGFELFQLLN
-2783 PILHA
+2783 PILHT
-2788 DASEKAA
+2788 DASEKAVR
-2795 HYRVEPY
+2795 YRVEPY

-2826 SSWMYRLGVEGF
+2826 SGWMYRLGLEGF
-2838 LGLKKRGDHR
+2838 LGLKKRGDR

-2858 WPGFRFTY
+2858 WPGFRVTY
-2866 RFGPTTYE
+2866 RFGPATYE

-2897 PDRLI
+2897 PDKVV
-2902 PLSQDGGIVT
+2902 PLSQDGGTYT
-2912 VHIVMG
+2912 VLIVMG